1 MFMKT
6 NPSIYA
12 DLNELVRL
20 SAKARGFS
28 FLPQQPIQSIL
39 AGRHA
44 SRLRGRGLNFEE
56 IRGYLP
62 GDDVR
67 TMDWKVTA
75 RMRSPHVRVYTEER
89 DRPVLFVVDQRSTMF
104 FGSRRAM
111 KSVVAAE
118 VAAVGAWRVLA
129 QGDRVGALLYN
140 DEKIVSVKPHRSRG
154 RVREMLG
161 ALVKMNHALGI
172 KKTEDAHPD
181 SSEMLNK
188 ALSEAV
194 QIAKHDYLICLVGD
208 GFGMNEETKRLVTLL
223 SAHNDVISAFVYDPL
238 EAELPEAGKLTMADG
253 GVQLE
258 IDTNDRKTRMAF
270 AEDFQERLA
279 WMQEIAH
286 GRSIPLLPIQTA
298 LDPVDQIRDLLGAA
312 SGQKRKGSHAR

>member
-1 MFMKT
+1 MKT
-6 NPSIYA
+6 NPTIYA
-12 DLNELVRL
+12 DLNALVRL

-28 FLPQQPIQSIL
+28 FLPKQPIHSIL

-89 DRPVLFVVDQRSTMF
+89 DRPVLFVVDQRATMF

-118 VAAVGAWRVLA
+118 VTALGAWKVLD
-129 QGDRVGALLYN
+129 QGDRVGALLFN
-140 DEKIVSVKPHRSRG
+140 DEKIVSIKPHRSRG
-154 RVREMLG
+154 RVRELLG
-161 ALVKMNHALGI
+161 ALVKMNHELG
-172 KKTEDAHPD
+172 KSHESPTEPARP
-181 SSEMLNK
+181 EMLNK
-188 ALSEAV
+188 ALSEAL
-194 QIAKHDYLICLVGD
+194 QIAKHDYLVCLVGD
-208 GFGMNEETKRLVTLL
+208 GFGMDEESKRLVTLL
-223 SAHNDVISAFVYDPL
+223 SAHNDVISVFVYDPI
-238 EAELPEAGKLTMADG
+238 EADLPESGKLTMADG
-253 GVQLE
+253 GLQLE
-258 IDTNDRKTRMAF
+258 IDTSDAKTRTAF
-270 AEDFQERLA
+270 AADFKERMA
-279 WMQEIAH
+279 WMQKIAQ
-286 GRSIPLLPIQTA
+286 GRSIPLLPILTS
-298 LDPVDQIRDLLGAA
+298 LDPATQIRDLMGAA